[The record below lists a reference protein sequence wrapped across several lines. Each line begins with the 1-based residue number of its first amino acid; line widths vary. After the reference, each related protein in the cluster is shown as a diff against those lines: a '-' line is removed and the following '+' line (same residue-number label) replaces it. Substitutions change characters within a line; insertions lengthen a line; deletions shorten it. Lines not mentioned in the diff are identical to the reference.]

1 MIVMRKPIEGVTR
14 AELERFAARARR
26 AAGVRGPVDILIT
39 SNDDLRRLNKRFR
52 GKDKPTDVLSF
63 RAPGPGL
70 PDDLAISGAIA
81 QGNARRLGHSAAEEL
96 KVLILHGL
104 LHLAGYDHERDQGE
118 MRREEDRLR
127 RRLGLPVTLIARA
140 ERPRKRSRR

>member
-81 QGNARRLGHSAAEEL
+81 QANARRLGHSAGEEL

-127 RRLGLPVTLIARA
+127 QRLGLPVTLIARA
-140 ERPRKRSRR
+140 EHPRKRSRR

>member
-1 MIVMRKPIEGVTR
+1 MRKPIEGVTR

-26 AAGVRGPVDILIT
+26 AAGVRGPVDILLT
-39 SNDDLRRLNKRFR
+39 TNDDLRRLNKRFR

-70 PDDLAISGAIA
+70 PDDLAISSAIA
-81 QGNARRLGHSAAEEL
+81 QANARRLGHSAGEEL